1 MFWFCPKIKQ
11 SLILFAAVL
20 TLSVSLCVCGSI
32 SGYAATVAGSGI
44 EKNERA
50 RIDYSATAEGYIRVQ
65 YTGTTAKRLKVKV
78 KGPATEYI
86 YDIVPGPDYT
96 FSLSDGNGA
105 YKVTVFENVSGQKY
119 ANVLTAGMDVKVK
132 DEFAPFLVS
141 NQFVDYAHAPK
152 SVKLA
157 ETLCSGKK
165 DLEKVAAVYDY
176 VVGDITYD
184 QELAVNVKS
193 GYLPVLDDVL
203 LTRKG
208 ICFDYGALMAGML
221 RSQKIPCKL
230 VVGYAGTAY
239 HAWIDV
245 WTKETGWITE
255 AIKFDGSKWHRL
267 DPTFAS
273 SAGSSDEVMKFIG
286 DGINYTAK
294 FFY

>member
-1 MFWFCPKIKQ
+1 MLWFRPKIKK
-11 SLILFAAVL
+11 SLTLVAAVL
-20 TLSVSLCVCGSI
+20 TFCLCGSI
-32 SGYAATVAGSGI
+32 SGIAATVAGSGI
-44 EKNERA
+44 EKNEKA
-50 RIDYSATAEGYIRVQ
+50 TIDYSATTDGYIRVQ
-65 YTGTTAKRLKVKV
+65 YTGNTQKRLKVKV

-86 YDIVPGPDYT
+86 YDILPGENYT

-132 DEFAPFLVS
+132 DEFAPFLCS
-141 NQFVDYAHAPK
+141 NQFVDYQNAPK

-157 ETLCSGKK
+157 QTLCKGKK
-165 DLEKVAAVYDY
+165 DLDMVAAVYDY
-176 VVGDITYD
+176 VVGDIVYD
-184 QELAVNVKS
+184 QELAVNVKA

-203 LTRKG
+203 TTRKG

-221 RSQKIPCKL
+221 RSQKVPCKL

-255 AIKFDGSKWHRL
+255 AIKFDGSKWTRM

-273 SAGSSDEVMKFIG
+273 SANSSDDVMKFIG
-286 DGINYTAK
+286 DGTNYTAK
-294 FFY
+294 YYY